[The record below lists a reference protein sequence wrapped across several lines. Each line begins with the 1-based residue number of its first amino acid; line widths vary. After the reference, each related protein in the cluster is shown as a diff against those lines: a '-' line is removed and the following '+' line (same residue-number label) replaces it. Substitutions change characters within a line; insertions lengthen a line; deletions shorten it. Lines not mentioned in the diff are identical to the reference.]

1 MKLITKETG
10 VAVALVLGVIMLF
23 LPATDIS
30 KYRFDP
36 AKLSSVILE
45 GEDRIPP
52 ETVSE
57 WIIEGRKD
65 YLLIDT
71 RSEAEFNEG
80 NIKTSENIPIKE
92 LLKKDKIDELLDEEK
107 SVILYSNGNSHAYE
121 AWIILKN
128 AGVDAYV
135 MQGGMNYWNRVILNP
150 QKPSDEA
157 SDDELLVY
165 KSKAAVAGFFGGGSG
180 VQSDGGTTVKK
191 KKKFKKRPKKKKKK
205 LEGC

>member
-36 AKLSSVILE
+36 EKLSSLILD

-65 YLLIDT
+65 YMLIDI
-71 RSEAEFNEG
+71 RSESEFNEG

-92 LLKKDKIDELLDEEK
+92 LLKKEKIDELLDEEK
-107 SVILYSNGNSHAYE
+107 TVILYSNGNSHSYE
-121 AWIILKN
+121 AWMILKN

-150 QKPSDEA
+150 EKPSDEA

-165 KSKAAVAGFFGGGSG
+165 KSKAAVAGYFGGGSG
-180 VQSDGGTTVKK
+180 VQSDSGKTVKK
-191 KKKFKKRPKKKKKK
+191 KIKFKKKRKKKKKK